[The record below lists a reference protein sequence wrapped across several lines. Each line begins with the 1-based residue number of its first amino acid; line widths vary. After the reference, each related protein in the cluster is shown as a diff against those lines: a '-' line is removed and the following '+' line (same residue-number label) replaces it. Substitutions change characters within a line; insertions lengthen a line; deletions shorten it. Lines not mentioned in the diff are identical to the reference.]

1 MNENLRFGKQI
12 VKVTRFQAKSLQ
24 KYFFIGA
31 LFYLRRKQAA
41 ALLNIRPAYRYF
53 EAGIAFPFVYRF
65 EILSFQVAEKRFEDS
80 IYSNTK
86 LTTSTRAT

>member
-12 VKVTRFQAKSLQ
+12 FKVTRFQAKNLQ
-24 KYFFIGA
+24 KYVFIGA

-53 EAGIAFPFVYRF
+53 EGVVKVLPNKGISQNALDKSSHLENLTQFVP
-65 EILSFQVAEKRFEDS
+65 
-80 IYSNTK
+80 
-86 LTTSTRAT
+86 